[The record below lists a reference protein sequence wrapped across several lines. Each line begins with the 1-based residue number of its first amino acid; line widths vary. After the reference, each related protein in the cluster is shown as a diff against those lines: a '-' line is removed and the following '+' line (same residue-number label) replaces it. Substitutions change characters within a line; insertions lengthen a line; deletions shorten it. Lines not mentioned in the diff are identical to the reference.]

1 MNKII
6 FSSILTAGALVLGVA
21 ACSHNGGFSGPA
33 RNTVSVQEVKGLNDD
48 TYVVMQWSIKQKLN
62 NGMYVFTDGINS
74 INVVIDEATWK
85 GQKITADNIV
95 IIKGQLNKSGQVVEV
110 EVEDITLLK

>member
-33 RNTVSVQEVKGLNDD
+33 SNTVSVQEVKGLNDD
-48 TYVVMQWSIKQKLN
+48 T
-62 NGMYVFTDGINS
+62 
-74 INVVIDEATWK
+74 
-85 GQKITADNIV
+85 
-95 IIKGQLNKSGQVVEV
+95 
-110 EVEDITLLK
+110 

>member
-1 MNKII
+1 
-6 FSSILTAGALVLGVA
+6 
-21 ACSHNGGFSGPA
+21 
-33 RNTVSVQEVKGLNDD
+33 
-48 TYVVMQWSIKQKLN
+48 MQGSIKQKLN